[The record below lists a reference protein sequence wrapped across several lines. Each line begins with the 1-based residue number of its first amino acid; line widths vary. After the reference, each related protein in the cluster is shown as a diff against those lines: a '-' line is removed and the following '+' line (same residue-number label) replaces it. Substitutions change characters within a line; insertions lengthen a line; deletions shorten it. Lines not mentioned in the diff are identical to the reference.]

1 MSGSFGW
8 HPGRRPLFF
17 AGCRCRSRNDW
28 DCSSLYRQKLP
39 KAGDTRE
46 TIYPA
51 LRNKD
56 RRALKIAMPKLEPP
70 YLLLDDLQISGAL
83 L

>member
-1 MSGSFGW
+1 M
-8 HPGRRPLFF
+8 
-17 AGCRCRSRNDW
+17 
-28 DCSSLYRQKLP
+28 LP